1 VVGVDVF
8 QMGHRPQ
15 RSDLLVIAGFIR
27 PLVLLRGLQLGRPSL
42 SRWSPALMMTMSG
55 LVVEPLAWLQSL
67 LIRRQ
72 LRALRLPPD
81 PILVIGHW
89 RSGTT
94 YMHQLL
100 ASDPAAATARNS
112 LMVAPQVGVLLHSL
126 INSLLARLMSA
137 TRPIDA
143 VAWGPDDPQEDEL
156 CIAKLT
162 IDTNMAGVAFPLD
175 YLVHFRRSVLTTT
188 RRFERLWLHVTQLTW
203 LHAGAGRSHLLIKN
217 PAHSARVPMVLK
229 HFPKARF
236 IVLERE
242 PIDSIRSLVQVK
254 QRMSGLIGLQPLPDQ
269 ITQVE
274 DTATAHHEL
283 MQAFEAS
290 RHLIP
295 KGQLVEVAFSDLVRQ
310 PFDEVKRI
318 YETFGLRSWDS
329 AQAQIR
335 QRIEQSATYQA
346 DPVVL
351 ERPAE
356 QRLRELMGV
365 G

>member
-1 VVGVDVF
+1 MF

-42 SRWSPALMMTMSG
+42 SRWSPALMMTISG

-81 PILVIGHW
+81 PIVVIGHW

-100 ASDPAAATARNS
+100 TS
-112 LMVAPQVGVLLHSL
+112 
-126 INSLLARLMSA
+126 
-137 TRPIDA
+137 
-143 VAWGPDDPQEDEL
+143 
-156 CIAKLT
+156 
-162 IDTNMAGVAFPLD
+162 
-175 YLVHFRRSVLTTT
+175 T
-188 RRFERLWLHVTQLTW
+188 RRFERLWLHVTQLAW

-236 IVLERE
+236 IFLERE

-290 RHLIP
+290 RPLIP

-318 YETFGLRSWDS
+318 YETFGLRSWNS
-329 AQAQIR
+329 VQAHIR
-335 QRIEQSATYQA
+335 QRIEQSATYHA